1 MSEAL
6 LNAGRQTLMLE
17 LQEASRL
24 PERLGDDFVRAANI
38 ILHCEGKV
46 VVSGIGKSGHIG
58 KKIAATLAS
67 TGTPAFF
74 VHPAEAL
81 HGDLGMIESRD
92 VMLFISYSGGA
103 KELDLIIPR
112 LEDKSIALLAMTGKP
127 TSPLGL
133 AAKAV
138 LDISVEREACP
149 MHLAPTSSTVNTL
162 MMGDALAMAVM
173 QARGFNE
180 EDFARSHPAGALG
193 ARLLNKVHHLM
204 RRDDAIP
211 QVALTAS
218 VMDAMLELSRTGLG
232 LVAVCDAQQQVQ
244 GVFTD
249 GDLRRWL
256 VGGGALT
263 TPVNEAMTTG
273 GTTLQAQSRAIDAK
287 EILMK
292 RKITAAPVWMKTA
305 NSPAQLTCRISIRP
319 GLFNPSF
326 PDVSPA
332 DAGCDVGFQHPRAGS
347 PVMMILCQC
356 LANSFTLERFCRFT
370 QVLLNNGHRRR
381 FWRRQRHLRKSNV
394 APQESLHRRCGWLSP
409 ALPPDE

>member
-1 MSEAL
+1 MSDAL

-38 ILHCEGKV
+38 IIHCEGKV
-46 VVSGIGKSGHIG
+46 IVSGIGKSGHIG

-103 KELDLIIPR
+103 KELDLIVPR
-112 LEDKSIALLAMTGKP
+112 LEDK
-127 TSPLGL
+127 
-133 AAKAV
+133 
-138 LDISVEREACP
+138 SVEREACP

-193 ARLLNKVHHLM
+193 ARLLNNVHHLM
-204 RRDDAIP
+204 RQGDAIP
-211 QVALTAS
+211 QVMLTTS

-232 LVAVCDAQQQVQ
+232 LVAVCDEQHIVK

-256 VGGGALT
+256 VSGGALS
-263 TPVNEAMTTG
+263 TPVSEAMTPNG
-273 GTTLQAQSRAIDAK
+273 ITLQAQSRAIDAK

-292 RKITAAPVWMKTA
+292 RKITAAPVVDENGK
-305 NSPAQLTCRISIRP
+305 LTGAIN
-319 GLFNPSF
+319 LQDFYQ
-326 PDVSPA
+326 
-332 DAGCDVGFQHPRAGS
+332 AG
-347 PVMMILCQC
+347 IL
-356 LANSFTLERFCRFT
+356 
-370 QVLLNNGHRRR
+370 
-381 FWRRQRHLRKSNV
+381 
-394 APQESLHRRCGWLSP
+394 
-409 ALPPDE
+409 

>member
-1 MSEAL
+1 MSDFL
-6 LNAGRQTLMLE
+6 LETGRQTLMLE

-24 PERLGDDFVRAANI
+24 PERLGEDFVRAANTI
-38 ILHCEGKV
+38 IHCEGKV
-46 VVSGIGKSGHIG
+46 IVAGIGKSGHIG

-92 VMLFISYSGGA
+92 VMLFISYSGSA

-112 LEDKSIALLAMTGKP
+112 LQEKSVALLAMTGKSR
-127 TSPLGL
+127 SPLAL
-133 AAKAV
+133 AAKAT

-204 RRDDAIP
+204 RTDDAIP
-211 QVALTAS
+211 QVKLDTS

-232 LVAVCDAQQQVQ
+232 LVAVCDNDRQVQ

-249 GDLRRWL
+249 GDLRRVFDMGVDVRTL
-256 VGGGALT
+256 GIADVMTPGGIRVR
-263 TPVNEAMTTG
+263 P
-273 GTTLQAQSRAIDAK
+273 GTLAVDVLNLMQSRH
-287 EILMK
+287 
-292 RKITAAPVWMKTA
+292 ITSVMVADGD
-305 NSPAQLTCRISIRP
+305 QLL
-319 GLFNPSF
+319 GVVHMHDLL
-326 PDVSPA
+326 
-332 DAGCDVGFQHPRAGS
+332 RAG
-347 PVMMILCQC
+347 V
-356 LANSFTLERFCRFT
+356 
-370 QVLLNNGHRRR
+370 V
-381 FWRRQRHLRKSNV
+381 
-394 APQESLHRRCGWLSP
+394 
-409 ALPPDE
+409 